1 MDPRNWTPT
10 FGPAGRG
17 RPATYSGEKKAKL
30 AAKANKKWVRL
41 STVLVYVLSVSL
53 AAVVL
58 AVYYSLIWK
67 PSRTGTGS
75 RTEMTESRNHGP
87 TQSNNVYNLDQTP
100 VETST
105 SSAEGPVNPAEPPA
119 VTANDPSNLP
129 TPRMR
134 TNDSFKIKSVCH
146 LVIDP

>member
-1 MDPRNWTPT
+1 MDPRNWTPM

-17 RPATYSGEKKAKL
+17 KPATYTGEKKAKL
-30 AAKANKKWVRL
+30 AAKANKRWVRL

-75 RTEMTESRNHGP
+75 RTEMTDNHGP
-87 TQSNNVYNLDQTP
+87 TQSNYAYELDQSP

-119 VTANDPSNLP
+119 GTANDPSNLP
-129 TPRMR
+129 TPRDR
-134 TNDSFKIKSVCH
+134 ETDSGSGSGT
-146 LVIDP
+146 DEN